1 MISQRLEVFF
11 QTFVLYFVVID
22 PLATA
27 PLFLI
32 VTQGL
37 KLKNKLRIAFEA
49 TLIATLIL
57 IFFAILGN
65 FILSYLQISL
75 SAFTIAGGIIL
86 FLISLEMLFD
96 KRSQRKED
104 EIRESSTATS
114 VFPLAIPLL
123 AGPAAITSVIVSVA
137 DMGRNLMSQVTGL
150 LALILV
156 MILTFI
162 SFYVVSKSSKIINKK
177 VTSVISRVIGII
189 LAGLSVQFILDGI
202 QKIF

>member
-1 MISQRLEVFF
+1 MLEIFF
-11 QTFVLYFVVID
+11 QSFVLYFVVID
-22 PLATA
+22 PLAAA

-37 KLKNKLRIAFEA
+37 KVKNKLKTAFEA

-104 EIRESSTATS
+104 EIKENSAATS
-114 VFPLAIPLL
+114 IFPLAIPLL
-123 AGPAAITSVIVSVA
+123 AGPAAITSVMVSVA
-137 DMGRNLMSQVTGL
+137 DKGANLMSQATGL

>member
-1 MISQRLEVFF
+1 MIEVFF

-22 PLATA
+22 PLAAT

-37 KLKNKLRIAFEA
+37 KIKNKVKIAFEA
-49 TLIATLIL
+49 TLVATLIL
-57 IFFAILGN
+57 IFFSILGN

-104 EIRESSTATS
+104 EIKESSAATS
-114 VFPLAIPLL
+114 IFPLAIPLL

-137 DMGRNLMSQVTGL
+137 DMGTNLVNQATGL

>member
-1 MISQRLEVFF
+1 MLEIFF

-22 PLATA
+22 PLAAA

-37 KLKNKLRIAFEA
+37 KVKNKLRTAFEA

-96 KRSQRKED
+96 KRSRRKED
-104 EIRESSTATS
+104 EIKESSAATS

-137 DMGRNLMSQVTGL
+137 GMGGNLLSQATGM

-156 MILTFI
+156 MVLTFI

-189 LAGLSVQFILDGI
+189 LAGLSVQFILDGV

>member
-1 MISQRLEVFF
+1 MVEVFF
-11 QTFVLYFVVID
+11 QSFVLYFVVID
-22 PLATA
+22 PLAAA

-37 KLKNKLRIAFEA
+37 KIKNKLKTAFEA

-104 EIRESSTATS
+104 EIKESSAVTS
-114 VFPLAIPLL
+114 IFPLAIPLL

-137 DMGRNLMSQVTGL
+137 DMGGNLMSQAAGL

>member
-1 MISQRLEVFF
+1 MLETFF
-11 QTFVLYFVVID
+11 QSFVLYFVVID
-22 PLATA
+22 PLAAA

-104 EIRESSTATS
+104 EIKESSAATS

>member
-1 MISQRLEVFF
+1 MEIFF

-22 PLATA
+22 PLAAA

-37 KLKNKLRIAFEA
+37 KVKNKLRTAFEA

-96 KRSQRKED
+96 KRNQRKED
-104 EIRESSTATS
+104 EIKESSAATS
-114 VFPLAIPLL
+114 IFPLAIPLL
-123 AGPAAITSVIVSVA
+123 AGPAAITSVMISVA
-137 DMGRNLMSQVTGL
+137 DMGKNLVSQATGL

-189 LAGLSVQFILDGI
+189 LAGLSVQFILNGI

>member
-1 MISQRLEVFF
+1 MIEVFF

-22 PLATA
+22 PLAAT

-37 KLKNKLRIAFEA
+37 KIKNKVKIAFEA
-49 TLIATLIL
+49 TLVATLIL
-57 IFFAILGN
+57 IFFSILGN

-104 EIRESSTATS
+104 EIKESSAATS

-137 DMGRNLMSQVTGL
+137 DMGRNLMNQATGL

>member
-1 MISQRLEVFF
+1 MLEIFF
-11 QTFVLYFVVID
+11 QSFVLYFVVID
-22 PLATA
+22 PLAAA

-37 KLKNKLRIAFEA
+37 DTKNKLRTAFEA

-104 EIRESSTATS
+104 EIKESSAATS

-137 DMGRNLMSQVTGL
+137 DMGRNLMNQATGL

>member
-1 MISQRLEVFF
+1 MLEFFF

-22 PLATA
+22 PLAAA

-37 KLKNKLRIAFEA
+37 KVKIKLKTAFEA

-104 EIRESSTATS
+104 QIKESSAVTS

-137 DMGRNLMSQVTGL
+137 DMGKNFLSQATGL

-177 VTSVISRVIGII
+177 VTSVISRVTGII

>member
-1 MISQRLEVFF
+1 MVEVFF
-11 QTFVLYFVVID
+11 QSFVLYFVVID
-22 PLATA
+22 PLAAA

-37 KLKNKLRIAFEA
+37 KIKNKLKTAFEA

-104 EIRESSTATS
+104 EIKESSAVTS

-137 DMGRNLMSQVTGL
+137 DMGRNLMNQATGL
-150 LALILV
+150 LALVLV

>member
-1 MISQRLEVFF
+1 MLETFF
-11 QTFVLYFVVID
+11 QSFVLYFVVID
-22 PLATA
+22 PLAAA

-37 KLKNKLRIAFEA
+37 KIKNKLKTAFEA

-65 FILSYLQISL
+65 FILSYFQISL

-96 KRSQRKED
+96 KRRQRKED
-104 EIRESSTATS
+104 EIKESSTATGI
-114 VFPLAIPLL
+114 FPLAIPLL
-123 AGPAAITSVIVSVA
+123 AGPAAITSVMVSVA
-137 DMGRNLMSQVTGL
+137 DMGTNLTGQATGL

>member
-1 MISQRLEVFF
+1 MLEIFF
-11 QTFVLYFVVID
+11 QSFVLYFVVID
-22 PLATA
+22 PLAAA

-37 KLKNKLRIAFEA
+37 KIKNKLKTAFEA

-104 EIRESSTATS
+104 QIKESSAVTS
-114 VFPLAIPLL
+114 IFPLAIPLL

-137 DMGRNLMSQVTGL
+137 DMGTNLMSQATGL

-177 VTSVISRVIGII
+177 VTTVISRVIGII

>member
-1 MISQRLEVFF
+1 MLETFF
-11 QTFVLYFVVID
+11 QSFVLYFVVID
-22 PLATA
+22 PLAAA

-37 KLKNKLRIAFEA
+37 KIKNKLKTAFEA

-65 FILSYLQISL
+65 LILSYLQISL

-104 EIRESSTATS
+104 EIKESSAATS
-114 VFPLAIPLL
+114 IFPLAIPLL
-123 AGPAAITSVIVSVA
+123 AGPAAITSVMVSVA
-137 DMGRNLMSQVTGL
+137 DMGTNLMFQATGL

-177 VTSVISRVIGII
+177 VTSIISRVIGII

>member
-1 MISQRLEVFF
+1 MLEVFF

-37 KLKNKLRIAFEA
+37 KLKNKLKIAFEA

-57 IFFAILGN
+57 IFFSILGN

-104 EIRESSTATS
+104 EIKESSAVTS
-114 VFPLAIPLL
+114 IFPLAIPLL

-137 DMGRNLMSQVTGL
+137 DMGGNLMSQAAGL

-162 SFYVVSKSSKIINKK
+162 SFYVVSKSSRIINKK

-189 LAGLSVQFILDGI
+189 LAGLSVQFILNGI

>member
-1 MISQRLEVFF
+1 MLEKFF

-22 PLATA
+22 PLAAA

-37 KLKNKLRIAFEA
+37 KVKNKLRTAFEA

-104 EIRESSTATS
+104 EIKESSAATS

-137 DMGRNLMSQVTGL
+137 GMGGDLLSQAAGM

-156 MILTFI
+156 MVLTFI

>member
-1 MISQRLEVFF
+1 MLEIFF

-37 KLKNKLRIAFEA
+37 DAKNKLRTAFEA

-104 EIRESSTATS
+104 KIKENSTATGI
-114 VFPLAIPLL
+114 FPLAIPLL
-123 AGPAAITSVIVSVA
+123 AGPAAITSVMVSVA
-137 DMGRNLMSQVTGL
+137 DMGTNLMGQATGL

-177 VTSVISRVIGII
+177 VTSVISRVTGII

>member
-1 MISQRLEVFF
+1 MLEIFF
-11 QTFVLYFVVID
+11 QSFVLYFVVID
-22 PLATA
+22 PLAAA

-32 VTQGL
+32 VTQGF
-37 KLKNKLRIAFEA
+37 KVKNKLKTAFEA

-104 EIRESSTATS
+104 EIKENSAATS
-114 VFPLAIPLL
+114 IFPLAIPLL
-123 AGPAAITSVIVSVA
+123 AGPAAITSVMVSVA
-137 DMGRNLMSQVTGL
+137 DMGTNLMSQATGL
-150 LALILV
+150 LALIFV

>member
-1 MISQRLEVFF
+1 MLEVFF

-22 PLATA
+22 PLAAA

-32 VTQGL
+32 VTQGFKIKD
-37 KLKNKLRIAFEA
+37 KLKTAFEA

-57 IFFAILGN
+57 MFFAILGK
-65 FILSYLQISL
+65 FILTYLQISL
-75 SAFTIAGGIIL
+75 SAFTIAGGVIL

-104 EIRESSTATS
+104 EIKENSSATA

-137 DMGRNLMSQVTGL
+137 DMGENLTSQITGL

-156 MILTFI
+156 MTLTFI
-162 SFYVVSKSSKIINKK
+162 SFYVVTKSSKIINKK
-177 VTSVISRVIGII
+177 ITSVVSRVIGII

>member
-1 MISQRLEVFF
+1 MIEVFF

-22 PLATA
+22 PLAAT

-37 KLKNKLRIAFEA
+37 KIKNKVKIAFEA
-49 TLIATLIL
+49 TLVATLIL
-57 IFFAILGN
+57 IFFSILGN

-104 EIRESSTATS
+104 EIKESSAATS
-114 VFPLAIPLL
+114 IFPLAIPLL

-137 DMGRNLMSQVTGL
+137 DMGRNLMNQATGL
-150 LALILV
+150 LALVLV

>member
-1 MISQRLEVFF
+1 MLETFF
-11 QTFVLYFVVID
+11 QSFVLYFVVID
-22 PLATA
+22 PLAAA

-37 KLKNKLRIAFEA
+37 KIKNKLKTAFEA
-49 TLIATLIL
+49 TLVATLIL

-104 EIRESSTATS
+104 EIKESSA
-114 VFPLAIPLL
+114 VNGIFPLAIPLL
-123 AGPAAITSVIVSVA
+123 AGPAAITSVMVSVA
-137 DMGRNLMSQVTGL
+137 DMGTNLMSQATGL

>member
-1 MISQRLEVFF
+1 MLEIFF

-22 PLATA
+22 PLAAA

-37 KLKNKLRIAFEA
+37 KVKNKLKTAFEA

-104 EIRESSTATS
+104 QIKESSAATS
-114 VFPLAIPLL
+114 IFPLAIPLL
-123 AGPAAITSVIVSVA
+123 AGPGAITSVIVSVA
-137 DMGRNLMSQVTGL
+137 DMGTNLMSQATGL

-177 VTSVISRVIGII
+177 VTSIISRVIGII
-189 LAGLSVQFILDGI
+189 LAGLSVQFIIDGI

>member
-1 MISQRLEVFF
+1 MLEKFF

-22 PLATA
+22 PLAAA

-37 KLKNKLRIAFEA
+37 KVKNKLRTAFEA

-104 EIRESSTATS
+104 KIKESSAATS

-137 DMGRNLMSQVTGL
+137 GMGGNLLSQATGM

>member
-1 MISQRLEVFF
+1 MLEIFF

-22 PLATA
+22 PLAAA

-37 KLKNKLRIAFEA
+37 KVKNKLKTAFEA

-104 EIRESSTATS
+104 QIKESSAVTS
-114 VFPLAIPLL
+114 IFPLAIPLL

-137 DMGRNLMSQVTGL
+137 DMGTNLMSQATGL

-177 VTSVISRVIGII
+177 VTTVISRVIGII

>member
-1 MISQRLEVFF
+1 MLEIFF

-22 PLATA
+22 PLAAA

-37 KLKNKLRIAFEA
+37 KVKNKLKTAFEA

-104 EIRESSTATS
+104 EIKESSATTS
-114 VFPLAIPLL
+114 IFPLAIPLL
-123 AGPAAITSVIVSVA
+123 AGPAAITSVMVSVA
-137 DMGRNLMSQVTGL
+137 DMGTNLMSQATGL

>member
-1 MISQRLEVFF
+1 MLEIFF
-11 QTFVLYFVVID
+11 QSFVLYFVVID
-22 PLATA
+22 PLAAA

-37 KLKNKLRIAFEA
+37 KIKNKLKTAFEA

-104 EIRESSTATS
+104 EIKESSAATS
-114 VFPLAIPLL
+114 IFPLAIPLL
-123 AGPAAITSVIVSVA
+123 AGPAAITSVMISVA
-137 DMGRNLMSQVTGL
+137 DMGKNLVSQATGL

-177 VTSVISRVIGII
+177 VTSVISRVTGII

>member
-1 MISQRLEVFF
+1 MLEIFF
-11 QTFVLYFVVID
+11 QSFVLYFVVID
-22 PLATA
+22 PLAAA

-37 KLKNKLRIAFEA
+37 KIKNKLKTAFEA

-86 FLISLEMLFD
+86 FIISLEMLFD

-104 EIRESSTATS
+104 EIKESSSATS
-114 VFPLAIPLL
+114 IFPLAIPLL

-137 DMGRNLMSQVTGL
+137 DMGKNLVNQATGL

-156 MILTFI
+156 MILTFV

-177 VTSVISRVIGII
+177 VTSVVSRVIGII

>member
-1 MISQRLEVFF
+1 MLEIFF
-11 QTFVLYFVVID
+11 QSFVLYFVVID
-22 PLATA
+22 PLAAA

-37 KLKNKLRIAFEA
+37 KIKNKLKTAFEA

-104 EIRESSTATS
+104 EIKENSATTGI
-114 VFPLAIPLL
+114 FPLAIPLL
-123 AGPAAITSVIVSVA
+123 AGPAAITSVMVSVA
-137 DMGRNLMSQVTGL
+137 DMGTNLMSQAIGL
-150 LALILV
+150 LALIFV
-156 MILTFI
+156 MILTFT

>member
-1 MISQRLEVFF
+1 MLEIFF

-22 PLATA
+22 PLAAA

-37 KLKNKLRIAFEA
+37 KVKNKLKTAFEA

-104 EIRESSTATS
+104 EIKENSAATS
-114 VFPLAIPLL
+114 IFPLAIPLL

-137 DMGRNLMSQVTGL
+137 DMGTNLMSQATGL
-150 LALILV
+150 LALIFV

-177 VTSVISRVIGII
+177 VTSIISRVIGII

>member
-1 MISQRLEVFF
+1 MLEIFF

-22 PLATA
+22 PLAAA

-37 KLKNKLRIAFEA
+37 KVKNKLKTAFEA

-57 IFFAILGN
+57 MFFAILGN

-86 FLISLEMLFD
+86 FIISLEMLFD

-104 EIRESSTATS
+104 EIKESSSATS
-114 VFPLAIPLL
+114 IFPLAIPLL

-137 DMGRNLMSQVTGL
+137 DMGKNLVNQATGL

-156 MILTFI
+156 MILTFV

>member
-1 MISQRLEVFF
+1 MLEIFF

-22 PLATA
+22 PLAAA

-37 KLKNKLRIAFEA
+37 KVKNKLKTAFEA
-49 TLIATLIL
+49 TVIATLIL
-57 IFFAILGN
+57 VFFAILGN

-96 KRSQRKED
+96 KRSRRKED
-104 EIRESSTATS
+104 EIKESSAATS
-114 VFPLAIPLL
+114 IFPLAIPLL
-123 AGPAAITSVIVSVA
+123 AGPAAITSVMVSVA
-137 DMGRNLMSQVTGL
+137 DMGTNLVSQATGL

-156 MILTFI
+156 MILTFM

>member
-1 MISQRLEVFF
+1 MLEIFF

-22 PLATA
+22 PLAAA

-37 KLKNKLRIAFEA
+37 KVKNKLKTAFEA

-57 IFFAILGN
+57 MFFAILGN

-86 FLISLEMLFD
+86 FIISLEMLFD

-104 EIRESSTATS
+104 EIKESSSATS
-114 VFPLAIPLL
+114 IFPLAIPLL

-137 DMGRNLMSQVTGL
+137 DMGKNLVNQATGL

-156 MILTFI
+156 MILTFV

-177 VTSVISRVIGII
+177 VTSVVSRVIGII
-189 LAGLSVQFILDGI
+189 LAGLSVQFILNRI

>member
-1 MISQRLEVFF
+1 MLETFF
-11 QTFVLYFVVID
+11 QSFVLYFVVID
-22 PLATA
+22 PLAAA

-37 KLKNKLRIAFEA
+37 KVKNKLRTAFEA

-104 EIRESSTATS
+104 EIKESSAATS
-114 VFPLAIPLL
+114 IFPLAIPLL
-123 AGPAAITSVIVSVA
+123 AGPAAITSVMVSVA
-137 DMGRNLMSQVTGL
+137 DMGTNLMSQATGL

-189 LAGLSVQFILDGI
+189 LAGLSVQFILNGI

>member
-1 MISQRLEVFF
+1 MLETFF
-11 QTFVLYFVVID
+11 QSFVLYFVVID
-22 PLATA
+22 PLAAA

-37 KLKNKLRIAFEA
+37 KIKNKLKTAFEA

-104 EIRESSTATS
+104 QIKESSAVTS
-114 VFPLAIPLL
+114 IFPLAIPLL

-137 DMGRNLMSQVTGL
+137 DMGTNLMSQATGL

-177 VTSVISRVIGII
+177 VTTVISRVIGII

>member
-1 MISQRLEVFF
+1 
-11 QTFVLYFVVID
+11 
-22 PLATA
+22 
-27 PLFLI
+27 
-32 VTQGL
+32 
-37 KLKNKLRIAFEA
+37 
-49 TLIATLIL
+49 
-57 IFFAILGN
+57 
-65 FILSYLQISL
+65 
-75 SAFTIAGGIIL
+75 
-86 FLISLEMLFD
+86 MLFD

-104 EIRESSTATS
+104 EIKESSTATS

-137 DMGRNLMSQVTGL
+137 DMGRNLMNQATGL
-150 LALILV
+150 LALVLV

>member
-1 MISQRLEVFF
+1 MLEIFF
-11 QTFVLYFVVID
+11 QSFVLYFVVID
-22 PLATA
+22 PLAAA

-37 KLKNKLRIAFEA
+37 KIKNKLKTAFEA

-104 EIRESSTATS
+104 EIKESSAATS
-114 VFPLAIPLL
+114 IFPLAIPLL
-123 AGPAAITSVIVSVA
+123 AGPAAITSVMVSVA
-137 DMGRNLMSQVTGL
+137 DMGTNLMSQATGL

>member
-1 MISQRLEVFF
+1 MLEIFF
-11 QTFVLYFVVID
+11 QSFVLYFVVID
-22 PLATA
+22 PLAAA

-37 KLKNKLRIAFEA
+37 KIKNKLKTAFEA

-104 EIRESSTATS
+104 QIKESSAATS
-114 VFPLAIPLL
+114 IFPLAIPLL

-137 DMGRNLMSQVTGL
+137 DMGTNLMSQATGL